1 MNFVHCAIGRGGD
14 YMTKKE
20 QSETNAVR
28 CNLGLDLP
36 NLEELYIHWVIQGCP
51 NREKI
56 REIRDSLPVSLSLY
70 ESLLPYFNSLRDEPL
85 VKKENE
91 ASKEERSIDYE
102 KRTRSIVVTSDWH
115 LPFQDREALKVFFN
129 FLYEYQPDELILNGN
144 INDMTSFSSHP
155 RLRELANVFRDG
167 KTERENWFEVAQ
179 LLRQILP
186 SSKIVYIGSQCH
198 EGWLDNWVQQSPIL
212 SEDYENYS
220 IQGWLKLAD
229 FLIDYEPEVYDVLGN
244 KELLITHGT
253 VARSKGGNSAYAT
266 MEQEGTSIIQ
276 GHTHR
281 LAQVYKTTSIGE
293 TVAIESG
300 CFCDRTPWYHLKGRR
315 LMMDWQQG
323 FVLVN
328 TKGNSFSTQ
337 CVPIIRDSHDKPYFW
352 IGKELYK

>member
-1 MNFVHCAIGRGGD
+1 MS
-14 YMTKKE
+14 KE
-20 QSETNAVR
+20 KNM
-28 CNLGLDLP
+28 GLDLP
-36 NLEELYIHWVIQGCP
+36 DIEQLYIHWVNNGCP

-70 ESLLPYFNSLRDEPL
+70 EGLLPYFNSLKDEPL

-91 ASKEERSIDYE
+91 ASKEERSI
-102 KRTRSIVVTSDWH
+102 VVTSDWH
-115 LPFQDREALKVFFN
+115 VPFQDKEALKLFLN

-144 INDMTSFSSHP
+144 INDMTSFSAHP
-155 RLRELANVFRDG
+155 RLRDLANAFHDG
-167 KTERENWFEVAQ
+167 KSERENWFTIAH

-186 SSKIVYIGSQCH
+186 NGKIVYIGSQCH
-198 EGWLDNWVQQSPIL
+198 EGWLDSWVQQSPIL
-212 SEDYENYS
+212 VEDYNYTLP
-220 IQGWLKLAD
+220 GWLKLD
-229 FLIDYEPEVYDVLGN
+229 EFGIEYEPEVYDVLRN
-244 KELLITHGT
+244 KLLLVTHGT

-281 LAQVYKTTSIGE
+281 LAQVFKTTSIGE
-293 TVAIESG
+293 TVAVECG
-300 CFCDRTPWYHLKGRR
+300 CLCSRTPWYHLKGRR

-337 CVPIIRDSHDKPYFW
+337 CVPIIRNDQDKPYFW